1 RIPYLG
7 SAGWLA
13 VVPRTARHAEAAFAL
28 LADLSGPERSAQVAL
43 EPRWGGGPVREE
55 HLNRERWEAFD
66 LDRERTSALKETLQ
80 QTLLHRQMTIP
91 VLCLRIPDRAAHRA
105 ALVKELRAALAGRVE
120 PAEALEAA
128 ARRWSELDQARGREA
143 HRAEYRMSLGLLAR

>member
-1 RIPYLG
+1 
-7 SAGWLA
+7 
-13 VVPRTARHAEAAFAL
+13 
-28 LADLSGPERSAQVAL
+28 
-43 EPRWGGGPVREE
+43 
-55 HLNRERWEAFD
+55 WEAFD

-80 QTLLHRQMTIP
+80 QTLLHRQMTNP
-91 VLCLRIPDRAAHRA
+91 VLCLRIPEPGRVPHEPGPAGARSAHRA